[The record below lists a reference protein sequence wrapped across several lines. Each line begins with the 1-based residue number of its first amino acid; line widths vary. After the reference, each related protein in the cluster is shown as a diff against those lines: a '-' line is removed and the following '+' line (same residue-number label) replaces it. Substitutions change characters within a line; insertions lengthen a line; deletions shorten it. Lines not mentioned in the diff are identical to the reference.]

1 MEISGFFKTSK
12 ELGSD
17 DKRPKQCDGPV
28 RLSKRPKLMT
38 GRPQVEYR
46 RMVGAVF
53 DAIAAEDAILVGID
67 GKRRFENR
75 TAFGGSM
82 PCVTGVINA
91 VAVTDVLVCTQF
103 Q

>member
-46 RMVGAVF
+46 RMVGTVF

-82 PCVTGVINA
+82 SCVTGVISA
-91 VAVTDVLVCTQF
+91 IAVTDVLVCTQF